1 MQIRELTGR
10 ERQAIRRLVKA
21 SCANYDADYGCLPLD
36 GDCYMFYGVAHTN
49 SALCKYFRRAVMP
62 LAPELERIFNGGAMP
77 DTKPCEVCGRAF
89 PLNGRQAY
97 CSEKCAAIGRRKSVA
112 DNVRAYRERK
122 RECNQLT
129 SEKARYIRDFRHENS
144 IPDINRREGQI

>member
-10 ERQAIRRLVKA
+10 ERQAIRRLVKTM
-21 SCANYDADYGCLPLD
+21 CANYDADYGCLPLG

-62 LAPELERIFNGGAMP
+62 LDRELERIFTGGAAP
-77 DTKPCEVCGRAF
+77 DTKPCAVCGRAF

-97 CSEKCAAIGRRKSVA
+97 CSEKCAAAGRQKSVA
-112 DNVRAYRERK
+112 GNVRAYRERK
-122 RECNQLT
+122 RECNQLAPK
-129 SEKARYIRDFRHENS
+129 EARNIKGFGRKNS
-144 IPDINRREGQI
+144 VPDTNRQEGQI